1 MTRIGTV
8 GREPMTGTA
17 HPAAIARMVG
27 VLGLRAQEDG
37 APPVTELRPDGV
49 VVWRL
54 AHGLVVTMQVGD
66 EGRFT
71 SWHLDCDDA

>member
-37 APPVTELRPDGV
+37 APPVTEPRGRPPRGGGSL
-49 VVWRL
+49 WACSR
-54 AHGLVVTMQVGD
+54 M
-66 EGRFT
+66 RR
-71 SWHLDCDDA
+71 